1 MKLARHLA
9 NTTGPHLKTL
19 REAGNVAWVL
29 GEDSMAAGESVEPLQ
44 AEKVNKKVQSSE
56 SQSTLKSIRYFLGQL
71 HQTPWQLRDSVTL
84 DTQEAYLEELH
95 FLESI
100 VNEGRQNEMKMKW
113 KRLLA
118 CERGKLHYNENRAS
132 MNKN

>member
-56 SQSTLKSIRYFLGQL
+56 SQSTQKL
-71 HQTPWQLRDSVTL
+71 HQILSRTTPSDSVT
-84 DTQEAYLEELH
+84 TP
-95 FLESI
+95 
-100 VNEGRQNEMKMKW
+100 
-113 KRLLA
+113 
-118 CERGKLHYNENRAS
+118 
-132 MNKN
+132 